1 MTARIRLIQA
11 SRDLRRLV
19 FSSRPWGLRVAHLL
33 YQIRFASEATD
44 FGQSIYGLFLLYGVE
59 GMPEP
64 PFMPKNTRD
73 ISRLRGYGGDFG
85 KKAFNF
91 ALRLFKADSM
101 KVERAQETLSL
112 AFLKLFSDSS
122 LEGKLK
128 GKPLAYAENY
138 VYLAVKSEAISLMR
152 KERLRAHS
160 DIEDLVQEPASWDNL
175 GDLIPVSEQE
185 ALLRE
190 LERAVNPETFPDIVE
205 YFRLL
210 LDGHN
215 TQEIA
220 EDRLL
225 PSLQAKPMSQQGLR
239 RYEAVIK
246 KVLERHFGV

>member
-1 MTARIRLIQA
+1 
-11 SRDLRRLV
+11 
-19 FSSRPWGLRVAHLL
+19 
-33 YQIRFASEATD
+33 
-44 FGQSIYGLFLLYGVE
+44 
-59 GMPEP
+59 MPTP
-64 PFMPKNTRD
+64 PFIPKNTRD
-73 ISRLRGYGGDFG
+73 ISKLRGYGGDFG
-85 KKAFNF
+85 KKAFHF
-91 ALRLFKADSM
+91 ALKLFKADSM

-122 LEGKLK
+122 LESKLK

-175 GDLIPVSEQE
+175 GDLIPVAEQE

-205 YFRLL
+205 YFQLL

-225 PSLQAKPMSQQGLR
+225 PSLQAKPMSHQGLR

-246 KVLERHFGV
+246 KVLEQHFGV

>member
-1 MTARIRLIQA
+1 MTARTRLIQA

-33 YQIRFASEATD
+33 YHIRFASEATD

-59 GMPEP
+59 GMPTP
-64 PFMPKNTRD
+64 PFVPKTTRD
-73 ISRLRGYGGDFG
+73 ISKLRGYGGEFG
-85 KKAFNF
+85 TKAYNF
-91 ALRLFKADSM
+91 ARKLFRQDDM
-101 KVERAQETLSL
+101 RQERAQETLSL

-138 VYLAVKSEAISLMR
+138 VYLAVKSEAVSLMR

-175 GDLIPVSEQE
+175 GELIPVAEQE

-225 PSLQAKPMSQQGLR
+225 PSLQTKPMTQQGLR